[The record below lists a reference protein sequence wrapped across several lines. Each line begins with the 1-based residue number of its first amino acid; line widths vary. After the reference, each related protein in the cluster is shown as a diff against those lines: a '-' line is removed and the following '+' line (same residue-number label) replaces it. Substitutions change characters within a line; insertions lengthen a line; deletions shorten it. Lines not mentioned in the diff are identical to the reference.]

1 MPATIFPPPMNSRDN
16 IRSLTL
22 PIRHLLEDSPIAPNM
37 DDHEQNVVHSK
48 AAFVHV
54 IIPAIT
60 GGICGLVAQSLV
72 ESGKLASPWD
82 EGDYLSSLWN
92 MHVAL
97 LIVTIPGLVVMAAW
111 MAKQGRNSEILEF
124 MVGGLSTIIL
134 AFLMSSMAGC
144 GAFIL
149 MLFWFMASGSWG
161 KHDLPAFRLG
171 VWWGLGLVVGAFSGA
186 FALDIR
192 S

>member
-1 MPATIFPPPMNSRDN
+1 
-16 IRSLTL
+16 
-22 PIRHLLEDSPIAPNM
+22 M